1 MRRIVLGTLSAFV
14 LFGATLVAA
23 PRTTTPSTITL
34 NQVSAVSTF
43 AAAADST
50 IEPSLGDWVT
60 FTVTYPKTV
69 ERFGPRIQVL
79 CYQDGT
85 LVYAEAGP
93 HYQSFLLGGGSS
105 PWLNNSPGPAR
116 CVADLYY
123 WSYQGGQKFNWLAS
137 TEFEAGGAQ

>member
-1 MRRIVLGTLSAFV
+1 MKRIVLGTLSAFV
-14 LFGATLVAA
+14 LLGATLVAA
-23 PRTTTPSTITL
+23 PRTTSPSTITL
-34 NQVSAVSTF
+34 NQVSTF

-50 IEPSLGDWVT
+50 IEPSLGDYVS

-69 ERFGPRIQVL
+69 EKFGPRIQVL

-85 LVYAEAGP
+85 LVFAEAGP

-105 PWLNNSPGPAR
+105 PWLNNSPGPAH
-116 CVADLYY
+116 CTADLYY

-137 TEFEAGGAQ
+137 TEFEAGGPQ